1 MLASS
6 GGRQAQESTSKS
18 TCSLARRHRHPFWL
32 SQPLLAAGTA
42 NLDAT
47 PDATKFTKITKITK
61 ITKKNLVVVA
71 GAANQRTVPSVS

>member
-61 ITKKNLVVVA
+61 KNLVVVA

>member
-1 MLASS
+1 VLASS

-47 PDATKFTKITKITK
+47 PDTTKFTKITK